1 MILHSI
7 SHAIGIVWYL
17 RKDYRRIVEI
27 MEDGEQFP
35 PSFDAWLGLAE
46 MLETKFSDCGLSVI
60 RVTIEPETFLAWR
73 AARGLPADAALRDL
87 FASEYA
93 FRQMDQTHEGA
104 DKDGRLI
111 HLTANRRSNLGSGAL
126 SMTTKRDQAA
136 PSGRNKPLVRTAV
149 SFAGGVLQECYETIF
164 SRGRRR
170 PS

>member
-1 MILHSI
+1 MDLLSMR
-7 SHAIGIVWYL
+7 HAIGMVWYL
-17 RKDYRRIVEI
+17 REDYGRIVEI

-35 PSFDAWLGLAE
+35 PNFDAWLGLAE
-46 MLETKFSDCGLSVI
+46 MLESKFSECGLPVI

-73 AARGLPADAALRDL
+73 VARGLPADAALRDL

-93 FRQMDQTHEGA
+93 FQQRDQTHEGA

-111 HLTANRRSNLGSGAL
+111 LTANRRSNLGSGAL
-126 SMTTKRDQAA
+126 SMMTKLDQAA
-136 PSGRNKPLVRTAV
+136 PSSRKPLVRTAV
-149 SFAGGVLQECYETIF
+149 SFAAGVLQESYATIF